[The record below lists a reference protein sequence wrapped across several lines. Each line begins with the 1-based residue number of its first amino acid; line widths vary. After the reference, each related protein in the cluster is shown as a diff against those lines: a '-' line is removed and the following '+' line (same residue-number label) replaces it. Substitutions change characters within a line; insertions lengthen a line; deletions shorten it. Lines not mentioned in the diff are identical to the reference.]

1 MREKYQIRGTFKK
14 ADFYRICKA
23 ENIRLI
29 KSDAFYT
36 RIKGI
41 RGFILTVKGR
51 RYIYLRSLHHSRFDI
66 FMAMHELGHYFLRHS
81 GINYKMMKDG
91 SFAVDIQEFE
101 ANLFAELTTKTEA
114 KNAQN

>member
-1 MREKYQIRGTFKK
+1 
-14 ADFYRICKA
+14 
-23 ENIRLI
+23 
-29 KSDAFYT
+29 
-36 RIKGI
+36 
-41 RGFILTVKGR
+41 
-51 RYIYLRSLHHSRFDI
+51 
-66 FMAMHELGHYFLRHS
+66 MAMHELGHYFLRHS